1 MMTIDTNAYLGR
13 WPFRRLP
20 CDETSRLLGRLDRH
34 GVAQAWVGALEG
46 VFHRDL
52 GGVNLR
58 LADECQRHPGRLVPF
73 GSVNPKLP
81 DWQEDVRR
89 CADQFHMP
97 GIRLHPNYHGYTLA
111 DPVFAEVLG
120 AADKRGLI
128 VQLVARM
135 DDPRVQHPLVPVAN
149 VDLAPLAGV
158 LERFPELRLVVLNG
172 AEQARSEALRKLV
185 SAGRVWFDFATL
197 DGLGCVERLLK
208 SVPHTRVVFGSH
220 LPLFAME
227 SAVLKLKE
235 SALPEEQE
243 TAIRHGNAQRL
254 LTATPGAEKPAGD

>member
-1 MMTIDTNAYLGR
+1 MTIDTNAYLGR

-20 CDETSRLLGRLDRH
+20 CDETPRLLERLERH
-34 GVAQAWVGALEG
+34 DVTQAWVGALEG
-46 VFHRDL
+46 VFHRDV

-58 LADECQRHPGRLVPF
+58 LADECRQHAGRLVPF
-73 GSVNPKLP
+73 GSVNPQLP

-89 CADQFHMP
+89 CAEQFHMP

-111 DPVFAEVLG
+111 DPVFAEVLK
-120 AADKRGLI
+120 AADQRGLI
-128 VQLVARM
+128 VQLVVRM
-135 DDPRVQHPLVPVAN
+135 DDPRVQHPLVPVPN
-149 VDLAPLAGV
+149 VDLAPLADV
-158 LERFPELRLVVLNG
+158 LQGFPRLRLMILNG
-172 AEQARSEALRKLV
+172 AEQRRNEALSKLV

-208 SVPHTRVVFGSH
+208 SVPLTQVVFGSH
-220 LPLFAME
+220 LPLFALE

-243 TAIRHGNAQRL
+243 AAIRHRNAQRL
-254 LTATPGAEKPAGD
+254 LERNGGG